1 MAKYE
6 ILFRMLSDVRSV
18 TDTRG
23 NFLEHDV
30 IVRTAHWSLETD
42 LESGCFRVEGDY
54 SDTYMTMDFPDDD
67 AATIVSNRARE
78 NLARAR
84 AQTTRHNDERLA
96 PDDTWIRIVHC
107 ARMVA

>member
-18 TDTRG
+18 MDTRG

-30 IVRTAHWSLETD
+30 IVRTAHWSLETN

-54 SDTYMTMDFPDDD
+54 SDTYLTMDFPDDD
-67 AATIVSNRARE
+67 AAIAWALSFNRLHLDPWRVDWIFGPDGE
-78 NLARAR
+78 DVF
-84 AQTTRHNDERLA
+84 TR
-96 PDDTWIRIVHC
+96 
-107 ARMVA
+107 